1 MAKQLDPA
9 VIAAE
14 WRDRLSASG
23 DKIKRGVAAVTVAP
37 GAAAAR
43 QADVWA
49 TNTVQAKSRF
59 ARNVSKVG
67 LAEWQNDMVTK
78 GIDRIPGGAAA
89 AVSKVQ
95 TFLSSFLPFVANAAG
110 SLPARGSYE
119 QNKARMIQMVDK
131 LHGYNR
137 P

>member
-1 MAKQLDPA
+1 MAKQLDAA

-23 DKIKRGVAAVTVAP
+23 DKIKRGVMAVTVAP

-49 TNTVQAKSRF
+49 TNTLASKARF
-59 ARNVSKVG
+59 ARNVGKIG
-67 LAEWQNDMVTK
+67 IAEWQNDMTTK

-89 AVSKVQ
+89 AV
-95 TFLSSFLPFVANAAG
+95 G
-110 SLPARGSYE
+110 
-119 QNKARMIQMVDK
+119 
-131 LHGYNR
+131 
-137 P
+137 